1 MKKHVL
7 LAAFAWSGLMGCER
21 ASDKIVND
29 NPGSN
34 STNAAQVKAPNPVPA
49 SPMNNNAPQETD
61 MGVVDGAA
69 GAPAFS
75 FAQENHDFGTIA
87 QGDKP
92 QTTFTFTNTGDA
104 PLIISNAQ
112 GSCGCTVP
120 DWPRNP
126 IAPGEQGEI
135 KVSFNSSGRQGK
147 NDKQVTLNANT
158 IPNTRVLKIT
168 SSVLPNPNKANTAQ

>member
-1 MKKHVL
+1 MKQILSILTVFL
-7 LAAFAWSGLMGCER
+7 LPS
-21 ASDKIVND
+21 SV
-29 NPGSN
+29 
-34 STNAAQVKAPNPVPA
+34 
-49 SPMNNNAPQETD
+49 
-61 MGVVDGAA
+61 
-69 GAPAFS
+69 S
-75 FAQENHDFGTIA
+75 FAQTAVQLDNGPVISVDKDVHNYGELEKGGDPYCEFTI
-87 QGDKP
+87 
-92 QTTFTFTNTGDA
+92 TNKGNE

-120 DWPRNP
+120 DWPRNL

-147 NDKQVTLNANT
+147 HDKQVHLNAHT

>member
-1 MKKHVL
+1 MKNTLGLAIVL
-7 LAAFAWSGLMGCER
+7 LAASACDDA
-21 ASDKIVND
+21 ASRIQTTEE
-29 NPGSN
+29 GS
-34 STNAAQVKAPNPVPA
+34 PA
-49 SPMNNNAPQETD
+49 IEEAVGTELVEGT
-61 MGVVDGAA
+61 
-69 GAPAFS
+69 PAFS
-75 FAQENHDFGTIA
+75 FDSEFHDFGEITEGTVAEHI
-87 QGDKP
+87 
-92 QTTFTFTNTGDA
+92 FRFTNTGDA

-126 IAPGEQGEI
+126 IAPGDQGEI